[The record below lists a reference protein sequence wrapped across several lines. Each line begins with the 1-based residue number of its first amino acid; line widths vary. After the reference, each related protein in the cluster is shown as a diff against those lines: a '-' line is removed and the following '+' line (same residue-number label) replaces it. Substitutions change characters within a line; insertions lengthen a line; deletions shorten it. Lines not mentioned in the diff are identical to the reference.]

1 MKTVLFFILPQYADF
16 EVAYV
21 STAITMLGKGQF
33 DLKTVALSK
42 DSVKSI
48 GGFTTIPDYDIGSVP
63 CDFDALVL
71 IGGMTW
77 RTENTGKIKEL
88 ALRCKKKNKL
98 LAGIC
103 DAAGFLAKIGAVNDV
118 HHTGNGLED
127 IKEWAGDAYTGES
140 NYVFRQAVSDGN
152 IITANG
158 TAAMEFA
165 KEILFA
171 LNVATDREIANW
183 YNFHKLGTYVADMPE
198 M

>member
-16 EVAYV
+16 EVAYI

-33 DLKTVALSK
+33 NIKTVALSK
-42 DSVKSI
+42 DSIKSI
-48 GGFTTIPDYDIGSVP
+48 GGFTTIPDYDIDSVP
-63 CDFDALVL
+63 YDFDALVL

-77 RTENTGKIKEL
+77 RTENTEKIKEL
-88 ALRCKKKNKL
+88 ALRCKKENKI

-103 DAAGFLAKIGAVNDV
+103 DAAGFLARIGILNDV
-118 HHTGNGLED
+118 YHTGNDLND
-127 IKEWAGDAYTGES
+127 IKKWSGTAYTGES
-140 NYVFRQAVSDGN
+140 KYVFMQAVSDRN

-165 KEILFA
+165 KEILFT
-171 LNVATDREIANW
+171 LNVATEKEITDW
-183 YNFHKLGTYVADMPE
+183 YNFHKLGAYVADMPK